1 MFKSNSEKIYKFVY
15 ENAEDYRRTKKT
27 ILLTA
32 RTPAQAVKAFNRMA
46 GNKLINIVEFTEIVS
61 KTEESKVSH

>member
-15 ENAEDYRRTKKT
+15 ENTSNYNPTKKT

-32 RTPAQAVKAFNRMA
+32 RTPVQAVKAFNRMA
-46 GNKLINIVEFTEIVS
+46 GNKLTNIVEFTEVVS
-61 KTEESKVSH
+61 KTEESK

>member
-15 ENAEDYRRTKKT
+15 ENTSNYNLAKKKT

-32 RTPAQAVKAFNRMA
+32 RTPVQAVKAFNRMA
-46 GNKLINIVEFTEIVS
+46 GNKLINIVEFTEVVS
-61 KTEESKVSH
+61 KTEGQ

>member
-15 ENAEDYRRTKKT
+15 ENAEDYRPTRKT

-61 KTEESKVSH
+61 KTEGQ